1 MSYIDDVLGGVIS
14 EGETLVRGYVND
26 ALDPVG
32 DLIID
37 AMQAIGLLDSLE
49 SEWQKFE
56 RDEMSKYKGGFS
68 PEDLKSRYQDV
79 LDDIATGGQDISN
92 KEPHV
97 DSPYREKNTE
107 AHRVFKT
114 NEIDLRPLDSDR
126 DPLNKAKL
134 FHKNLD
140 NPGSLETVNKQ
151 RRSMSEVVSRSLK
164 GMTHESRK
172 FLENLNADN
181 LLAGRA
187 ESYRHNHKLELMGK
201 LDFAYPISAFK
212 EKDPTES
219 GHYETIRKD
228 GETFNVFSLPF
239 FENPKISESRSAT
252 YTNNIIINRNEP
264 YKVWMGAKGKQ
275 VNIDFNISMTH
286 LMTFAAQQFNELTT
300 KSVHEDGMRELVLEG
315 IRRQNDK
322 RTDVTIEDFDPTQGN
337 EISTGQAS
345 ADTAPD
351 MYSDTNNILN
361 NPSTHVQGL
370 SDSQSFRAKVI
381 VYTVYLLDMIRTSV
395 IGSTKWPETPTHGK
409 KLTHPP
415 ITFLSFGA
423 LYDEEPFIVK
433 SYDLNFDGKN
443 GYEELSLLPRT
454 ITVKLKL
461 ESYDQLKESQVVQG
475 LSKRYYL
482 NS

>member
-107 AHRVFKT
+107 AHRVFKA
-114 NEIDLRPLDSDR
+114 NEIDLRPLEPVYR
-126 DPLNKAKL
+126 ARKL
-134 FHKNLD
+134 YHNNLHI
-140 NPGSLETVNKQ
+140 PGDLETIQKQ
-151 RRSMSEVVSRSLK
+151 RKSESDFMTAKLK
-164 GMTHESRK
+164 GMTHESRT

-187 ESYRHNHKLELMGK
+187 EGYRHNHKLELMGK

-219 GHYETIRKD
+219 GHYETLRKD

-315 IRRQNDK
+315 IRIQNDK
-322 RTDVTIEDFDPTQGN
+322 RSTSP
-337 EISTGQAS
+337 ISSRTPPNQLFAIPP
-345 ADTAPD
+345 APEPAD
-351 MYSDTNNILN
+351 MYRDTNEILN
-361 NPSTHVQGL
+361 NPNTHNLGL
-370 SDSQSFRAKVI
+370 SDSKSTRAQII

-433 SYDLNFDGKN
+433 SYDLTFDGKN

-482 NS
+482 KL